1 MSEDLQNLLEK
12 INREGVEKAEAAAGE
27 IIAKAKA
34 EAAAIVK
41 SAEEAAAK
49 AKAEA
54 EAAASDY
61 AKRAEET
68 IRQAARDTE
77 ISIENAITAKLV
89 GLLAKDV
96 KATLADPETVKE
108 IAAKVVSGFVTT
120 GEIEVSAAEEIAAAL
135 KARLAAEKNITIVTD
150 EALGTGFSVKLDGGR
165 VEHSFTGSAVAE
177 ELAKRLRSD
186 LAKLVK

>member
-49 AKAEA
+49 TKAEA

-61 AKRAEET
+61 AKRAGET

-120 GEIEVSAAEEIAAAL
+120 GEIEVSAAAEIAAAL

-165 VEHSFTGSAVAE
+165 VEHSFTGAAVAE